1 MYKQKT
7 SMVKIFFTILDQY
20 YGSKS
25 PLWGNAFDTN
35 LRNWPYTYNSGTWL
49 HFDKH
54 SKKLKNY
61 CVKKSYDVVYLRR
74 FSKVTFQLY
83 ERIRLKF
90 FQSCKI
96 PTQNVKLECWKKK
109 LLASK
114 MIKKVNWNMYFDMR
128 MLFSFF
134 MSTFHLNFQF
144 SSYDVFDSSALRS

>member
-25 PLWGNAFDTN
+25 PLWGNAFDIN

-109 LLASK
+109 HFGHKNDQESK
-114 MIKKVNWNMYFDMR
+114 LKHVFWHENVVF
-128 MLFSFF
+128 LFHVHFS
-134 MSTFHLNFQF
+134 SQF
-144 SSYDVFDSSALRS
+144 SI